1 MFSELYFGTISYSYR
16 KSNALVIFSIY
27 DFLCII
33 KLVMKMKYSAI
44 ILAAGKGSRT
54 NLEYNKVFYTFSDG
68 EKLLQKTIRPFL
80 LDEECTQLI
89 VVIGKEEK
97 EIVEEIL
104 PKDMRIE
111 CTYGGETRQDS
122 VYNGLLCVKEE
133 HVMIHDGARCYVSD
147 DEIKRCK
154 ESLEKEKACLL
165 MVPAIDTI
173 KVVKDG
179 YVESTPVRSTL
190 YYAQTPQCFET
201 SLIKECYQK
210 GKEEGW
216 QASDDTSLVERYSD
230 VKVKVVRGEY
240 ANKKV
245 TTKEDLK

>member
-1 MFSELYFGTISYSYR
+1 
-16 KSNALVIFSIY
+16 
-27 DFLCII
+27 
-33 KLVMKMKYSAI
+33 MKYSAI

-54 NLEYNKVFYTFSDG
+54 NLEYNKVFYTFKDG
-68 EKLLQKTIRPFL
+68 EKLLRKTVRPFL
-80 LDEECTQLI
+80 EDEDCTQLI
-89 VVIGKEEK
+89 VVCGKEEK
-97 EIVEEIL
+97 EIVKEIL
-104 PKDMRIE
+104 PEDKRIE
-111 CTYGGETRQDS
+111 TTYGGDTRQDS
-122 VYNGLLCVKEE
+122 VFNGLSGVKESY
-133 HVMIHDGARCYVSD
+133 VMIHDGARCYVSKE
-147 DEIKRCK
+147 EIERCK
-154 ESLEKEKACLL
+154 ETLESEKACLL

-201 SLIKECYQK
+201 SLIKECYLK

-230 VKVKVVRGEY
+230 TKVKVVIGEY